1 MFQQAAAGRAML
13 PCRLRSLQTAPGPY
27 HHDVGRPESN
37 AGLVDVSSVGL
48 RPQRV
53 PGSHFCLQLIF
64 FRYADCSAEPTL
76 NHDALAKLTVTIIV
90 LVALLVWRVADQK
103 KSIECGANCPTDLSA
118 SRKAA
123 Q

>member
-1 MFQQAAAGRAML
+1 MWL
-13 PCRLRSLQTAPGPY
+13 RLISF
-27 HHDVGRPESN
+27 
-37 AGLVDVSSVGL
+37 VD
-48 RPQRV
+48 
-53 PGSHFCLQLIF
+53 
-64 FRYADCSAEPTL
+64 ADCCPELKL

-103 KSIECGANCPTDLSA
+103 KSIECGVNCPTDLSA

>member
-1 MFQQAAAGRAML
+1 MTSAGPNRMRAWWTSPASAFGPKGCRGHIPFAA
-13 PCRLRSLQTAPGPY
+13 
-27 HHDVGRPESN
+27 N
-37 AGLVDVSSVGL
+37 
-48 RPQRV
+48 
-53 PGSHFCLQLIF
+53 F
-64 FRYADCSAEPTL
+64 FRYADWSAEPTL